1 MGILYYGDNL
11 EILRNKIQDETI
23 DLCYIDPPFNSKRSY
38 FQIYNDIG
46 GEQDKAQAQAFVDTW
61 QWDTRAIEGHQ
72 QIINNFEG
80 RFTRQSIELIKGLEL
95 ILGKSDLLAYLISMT
110 LRVTEIYRVLKPTGS
125 FYLHCDPTAS
135 HYLKVVLDSVFGPEN
150 YRNEIIWRR
159 TNPKSHISQNF
170 PTSTDTILRYA
181 KSNKYIYHQ
190 PYTDHDPDYVET
202 AYKYTDEKGQYR
214 LLPLL
219 NPNDDRPN
227 LTYEFLGVT
236 RVWRWT
242 RERMQKA
249 YEDGIVVQLKPGAVP
264 QYKKYLHE
272 SKGRTVTNLWDD
284 IKPVA
289 GNEAFGYPTQKPEAL
304 LERIIKASSNEGD
317 TVLDAYCGCGTTVA
331 VAERLKRNW
340 LGIDITYHS
349 ISLILRRMESFGE
362 NVMKSIKVDGIPRD
376 IDAAKALATRQD
388 DRVRKEFE
396 KWAVLT
402 YTNNRAVINT
412 KKGADKG
419 IDGVV
424 YFATGPDTTER
435 MVLQVKSGGVNRA
448 AIATLHGDMERE
460 QAQIATLITLEEPTK
475 PMKEEASKAGL
486 YYHPLMGK
494 NYDKIQIVTVQELI
508 EQEKR
513 LELPLSHEVLK
524 TAVKQSGSD
533 SQLKIGF

>member
-61 QWDTRAIEGHQ
+61 KWDTHAIEGHQ
-72 QIINNFEG
+72 QIISNFEG
-80 RFTRQSIELIKGLEL
+80 RFTRQSIELIKGLEI
-95 ILGKSDLLAYLISMT
+95 ILGKNDLLAYLVSMT
-110 LRVTEIYRVLKPTGS
+110 LCINEIYRVLKPTGS

-135 HYLKVVLDSVFGPEN
+135 HYLKLVLDAVFCGQGGD
-150 YRNEIIWRR
+150 YVNEIAWCYSIGGRISKRAYGRR
-159 TNPKSHISQNF
+159 HDVLLFYVKGDNHTFNWDK
-170 PTSTDTILRYA
+170 ILDEWSETGKAKFRY
-181 KSNKYIYHQ
+181 
-190 PYTDHDPDYVET
+190 E
-202 AYKYTDEKGQYR
+202 DENGRYR
-214 LLPLL
+214 LMGRFIKDSPIKGHRDV
-219 NPNDDRPN
+219 NPEWEKTHPELVYRHYLKEGKMQVDWWNIPPIN
-227 LTYEFLGVT
+227 QASK
-236 RVWRWT
+236 
-242 RERMQKA
+242 ER
-249 YEDGIVVQLKPGAVP
+249 L
-264 QYKKYLHE
+264 
-272 SKGRTVTNLWDD
+272 
-284 IKPVA
+284 
-289 GNEAFGYPTQKPEAL
+289 GYPTQKPEAL
-304 LERIIKASSNEGD
+304 LERVIEASSSEGD
-317 TVLDAYCGCGTTVA
+317 TVLDAYCGCGTTIA

-340 LGIDITYHS
+340 IGIDITYHS
-349 ISLILRRMESFGE
+349 ISLILKRMESFGE
-362 NVMKSIKVDGIPRD
+362 NVMKSIKVDGIPQD
-376 IDAAKALATRQD
+376 IEAAKALATRQD

-424 YFATGPDTTER
+424 YFATGVDTSER
-435 MVLQVKSGGVNRA
+435 MVIQVKSGGVSRSV
-448 AIATLHGDMERE
+448 IATLHGDMERE
-460 QAQIATLITLEEPTK
+460 NAKMATLITLEDPTK
-475 PMKEEASKAGL
+475 PMKEEASKTGL
-486 YYHPLMGK
+486 YFNPLMGK

-524 TAVKQSGSD
+524 TAVKQSGSN